1 MGVKTIKA
9 YSYYK
14 YQQAR
19 NAAWQCLLD
28 TNMCSLPVKTMKI
41 AQCFGIKVSRNSD
54 TELLEPSEYGC
65 SIVDENGRWT
75 IVYNDSDTP
84 GRIRFTVAHELG
96 HILLGH
102 EIEAGFG
109 HYRRVVRNK
118 PIAETQADEFAA
130 RLLAPACV
138 LWALNIT
145 SAAEIERVCGISH
158 QAALYRARR
167 MKVLIERGK
176 FLTSPLERKVFE
188 AFQPWIEQ
196 QKTAQNKDGT

>member
-1 MGVKTIKA
+1 MGVNSIGA

-14 YQQAR
+14 YRQAR
-19 NAAWQCLLD
+19 DAAWQCLID
-28 TNMCSLPVKTMKI
+28 TSACSLPVKTLKI
-41 AQCFGIKVSRNSD
+41 AAFFGIKVIRNSD
-54 TELLEPSEYGC
+54 ADLLEPSEYGC
-65 SIVDENGRWT
+65 SIVDENGNWT
-75 IVYNDSDTP
+75 IVYEDSDTP

-102 EIEAGFG
+102 EIESGFG
-109 HYRRVVRNK
+109 HYRRIVRNK
-118 PIAETQADEFAA
+118 PMTETQADEFAA
-130 RLLAPACV
+130 RILAPACV

-145 SAAEIERVCGISH
+145 SAAGIERVCGISH

-167 MKVLIERGK
+167 MRVLTERGK

-196 QKTAQNKDGT
+196 QKNRPV

>member
-1 MGVKTIKA
+1 MGVNTIKA

-19 NAAWQCLLD
+19 DAAWQCLID
-28 TNMCSLPVKTMKI
+28 TNICSLPVKTLKI
-41 AQCFGIKVSRNSD
+41 AERFGIKVISD
-54 TELLEPSEYGC
+54 SDVELLKPSEYGC
-65 SIVDENGRWT
+65 CIVDEDGNWT
-75 IVYNDSDTP
+75 IIYNDSDTP
-84 GRIRFTVAHELG
+84 GRVRFTIAHELG

-102 EIEAGFG
+102 DIEEGFG
-109 HYRRVVRNK
+109 HYRRIVRNK
-118 PIAETQADEFAA
+118 PITETQADEFAA

-138 LWALNIT
+138 LWALDIT
-145 SAAEIERVCGISH
+145 SADEIERICGISH

-167 MKVLIERGK
+167 MKVLVERGK

-196 QKTAQNKDGT
+196 QKAAPNRSGT